1 MINKFENNQFEQ
13 PEQKYKL
20 PEENLVALD
29 ENSELRKNK
38 EEVFE
43 ELRKRGLEWP
53 VEIQGSGLYDPES
66 GEFSVYYP
74 LGDKFASW
82 AVTIH
87 ELGHLRQAER
97 YGKSK
102 VEELEQPYSELE
114 RNAWEAGW
122 EKAGEYQ
129 PEILEGLQNDF
140 QKAKQEGKLERFSSF
155 YDYFNYIRDLSI
167 RVSKIASELPNDME
181 EGEYGRKMAKM
192 IKQDPELEEFFS
204 DHNKWRVDEAVDKKK
219 IESFIKEIAEKI
231 GRE

>member
-38 EEVFE
+38 EGAFE

-74 LGDKFASW
+74 LGGKFASW

-102 VEELEQPYSELE
+102 VEELEQP
-114 RNAWEAGW
+114 
-122 EKAGEYQ
+122 
-129 PEILEGLQNDF
+129 
-140 QKAKQEGKLERFSSF
+140 
-155 YDYFNYIRDLSI
+155 
-167 RVSKIASELPNDME
+167 
-181 EGEYGRKMAKM
+181 
-192 IKQDPELEEFFS
+192 
-204 DHNKWRVDEAVDKKK
+204 
-219 IESFIKEIAEKI
+219 
-231 GRE
+231 